1 MPSISARELRAHFGP
16 RRNPDRR
23 IGRSVCPPRDTAQ
36 DIHDRLARMKAGEV
50 GRAAR
55 ELTFP
60 VLTADNVDAAIEFQ
74 ERAIS
79 AEYARLMAEGQ
90 A

>member
-1 MPSISARELRAHFGP
+1 VITARELRAHFGP

-36 DIHDRLARMKAGEV
+36 DIRDRLARMKAGEV

-55 ELTFP
+55 ERAFP
-60 VLTADNVDAAIEFQ
+60 VLTAENADAAIAFQ
-74 ERAIS
+74 EQAIS
-79 AEYARLMAEGQ
+79 AEYARLMAE
-90 A
+90 ANA